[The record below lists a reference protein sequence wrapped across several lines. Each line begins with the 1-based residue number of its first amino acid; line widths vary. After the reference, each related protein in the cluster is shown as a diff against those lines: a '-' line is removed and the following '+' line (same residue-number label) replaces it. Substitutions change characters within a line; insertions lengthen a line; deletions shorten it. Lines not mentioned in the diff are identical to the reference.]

1 MTNRVAGWIRGARA
15 YLPGFGTAGSL
26 LAGAVLMFI
35 VASAL
40 VAFRGWP
47 HVGAQPSPREVVV
60 SPSPTAAA
68 GSPSGRRLALFTA
81 VGPAAGVT
89 GPAAAGARPRSGA
102 GRAGTTPAGS
112 VGRPVTASRPV
123 ASSAAG

>member
-47 HVGAQPSPREVVV
+47 HVGAQPCSLPSDRRPV
-60 SPSPTAAA
+60 SPAL
-68 GSPSGRRLALFTA
+68 RLLEPARVRA
-81 VGPAAGVT
+81 PGVPGPPR
-89 GPAAAGARPRSGA
+89 PARSA
-102 GRAGTTPAGS
+102 GR
-112 VGRPVTASRPV
+112 
-123 ASSAAG
+123 